1 MEQKRLASHN
11 PSGTC
16 QGEPCTLPLAVLHLN
31 NELFMNVPLLIY
43 TMLLCDFFSDAMR
56 DKESLKQLLE
66 YDTQLVRKE
75 RVKMLCQNSSN
86 KKTKFQKVTLVTNP
100 DKTLAYCHVP
110 KAASSAWMLIFAH
123 INKLEKKPFLWPGN
137 FSHGL

>member
-1 MEQKRLASHN
+1 
-11 PSGTC
+11 
-16 QGEPCTLPLAVLHLN
+16 
-31 NELFMNVPLLIY
+31 MNVPLLID
-43 TMLLCDFFSDAMR
+43 TMFLCDFFSDAMR

-100 DKTLAYCHVP
+100 DETLAYCHVP

-123 INKLEKKPFLWPGN
+123 INKLENKPFLWKGN
-137 FSHGL
+137 FSYGL